1 MPVPHAPGE
10 LVPRMERVER
20 RRSYG
25 LAGLRMSASTPR
37 AGAMLETATEVR
49 TCGPECQHWRH
60 AGHSAP
66 YRKLSR
72 SRDAAR
78 HSD

>member
-25 LAGLRMSASTPR
+25 LKGLRMSASTPR
-37 AGAMLETATEVR
+37 ACAMLETAAEVR
-49 TCGPECQHWRH
+49 HSLPDCQQPRH
-60 AGHSAP
+60 A
-66 YRKLSR
+66 
-72 SRDAAR
+72 
-78 HSD
+78 